1 LQQVRPDGAGLR
13 AAIVRWLPAGAVT
26 VAFLYLYFPVLQDLV
41 TQWSTDP
48 NYSHGFI
55 VPIISAYLVW
65 ERREALERTSERGTP
80 WGYIV
85 LLASVVMLIVG
96 TAATFGYAAR
106 LSLLLGIAGL
116 ILFLRGSQTLRTV
129 TFPLA
134 YLLFMIPP
142 PAIIVNQIA
151 FPLQLMAAR
160 LATGTL
166 DLMGIP
172 VLREGNVINLAPMSL
187 EVTEACSGIRSLIAL
202 LALGMIFAYLT
213 QRRWG
218 PRVLVAL
225 SAIPIAMVTN
235 AARITLTG
243 VLVEVVGPAAGVGF
257 YHEFSGLVIFVL
269 AFLLLATESMI
280 LSRLLR
286 APRPA

>member
-1 LQQVRPDGAGLR
+1 V
-13 AAIVRWLPAGAVT
+13 
-26 VAFLYLYFPVLQDLV
+26 
-41 TQWSTDP
+41 
-48 NYSHGFI
+48 
-55 VPIISAYLVW
+55 
-65 ERREALERTSERGTP
+65 
-80 WGYIV
+80 V
-85 LLASVVMLIVG
+85 LLVVG

-106 LSLLLGIAGL
+106 VSLLVGLAGL

-129 TFPLA
+129 VFPLA

-142 PAIIVNQIA
+142 PAIIMNQIA

-166 DLMGIP
+166 DLIGIP
-172 VLREGNVINLAPMSL
+172 VLREGNVIDLAPMRL

-202 LALGMIFAYLT
+202 LALAVIFAYLT

-225 SAIPIAMVTN
+225 SAIPIALITN

-243 VLVEVVGPAAGVGF
+243 VLVETVGPAAGIGF

-269 AFLLLATESMI
+269 AFLLLAAESVV
-280 LSRLLR
+280 LSRILR
-286 APRPA
+286 TPRPA